1 MISDVLYFEKQET
14 WLWQETCRA
23 WQFHSVYLTTASGV
37 QQRASTLK
45 QEKGVLRF
53 MSLMKHFRNFALSEV
68 KDSFLK
74 LSLSTYFRF
83 CRLCLRWK
91 GLVLLLSHFI
101 DLTLSFNGMQL
112 FKKICYSTDSFYHII
127 QIFVHGTCKNVRQFS
142 EIKSYTRHIHPNGKL
157 LRISSLESLL
167 GFSWK
172 WQESWVFDNDGLNLG
187 LKLVE
192 VIMCINLHLLHTLNS
207 NYWKLEVEGV
217 GWRCKVF
224 NRHVD
229 KVLFC

>member
-68 KDSFLK
+68 KNSFLK

-142 EIKSYTRHIHPNGKL
+142 EIKFSGRGQTDVYVTTELYCVIYTQMEN
-157 LRISSLESLL
+157 SWESLL
-167 GFSWK
+167 
-172 WQESWVFDNDGLNLG
+172 LNLFF
-187 LKLVE
+187 VF
-192 VIMCINLHLLHTLNS
+192 
-207 NYWKLEVEGV
+207 LE
-217 GWRCKVF
+217 
-224 NRHVD
+224 ND
-229 KVLFC
+229 KSLEYSTTMVRIWV